1 MLGFLN
7 KMKKTGY
14 KGFTLVELMIVVAI
28 IGILAAIA
36 IPQFVTYRIRA
47 NNTTAAALNKVAVS
61 SLAALN
67 SDLAMYGVTDDGF
80 DLANAVGGGGAGAEL
95 LGSTAAIVAA
105 TAAAAGAMITGGNNT
120 GSGRI
125 SAVGFTVPNNC
136 EIQVSTESAANQT
149 YQVLTRNTGGNRVF
163 GSEAEISDVMY
174 YVQNPLWRGDAGLTT
189 TPIGPVLVVPA
200 VTLGLD
206 FDPNG
211 NNVGV
216 NGNGEPTPNW
226 KMLE

>member
-7 KMKKTGY
+7 KMKKVGY

-47 NNTTAAALNKVAVS
+47 NNTTAAAFNKVAVS

-67 SDLAMYGVTDDGF
+67 SDLAMYGVTRSPFTLVLAPGGDGAA
-80 DLANAVGGGGAGAEL
+80 ANNEL
-95 LGSTAAIVAA
+95 LGSSNAIPAA
-105 TAAAAGAMITGGNNT
+105 TATGAGAMITGGNAT
-120 GSGRI
+120 SRI

-136 EIQVSTESAANQT
+136 EIRVVTEGAASQT
-149 YQVLTRNTGGNRVF
+149 YQVLTRNTGGNRTF

-174 YVQNPLWRGDAGLTT
+174 YVQNPLWRGDVGLITT
-189 TPIGPVLVVPA
+189 ALTPAIPLPP

-206 FDPNG
+206 FDPAG
-211 NNVGV
+211 DNVGIA
-216 NGNGEPTPNW
+216 GGGAPTPNW